1 MTKTGDFVCTASYRA
16 RQSNSDA
23 PNRRAGSEAW
33 SMWVFRRVK
42 DRSGWEVKV
51 KRATV
56 QIRQRYVPG
65 YFDGS
70 KGVFLG
76 NTKLDQSNRL
86 SETYDNQKVSFAI
99 NFNKSLQK

>member
-23 PNRRAGSEAW
+23 PRRRAGSEAW

-42 DRSGWEVKV
+42 VRSGWEVKA
-51 KRATV
+51 KRPTV

-70 KGVFLG
+70 KGSCLRISTSRNG
-76 NTKLDQSNRL
+76 K
-86 SETYDNQKVSFAI
+86 
-99 NFNKSLQK
+99 